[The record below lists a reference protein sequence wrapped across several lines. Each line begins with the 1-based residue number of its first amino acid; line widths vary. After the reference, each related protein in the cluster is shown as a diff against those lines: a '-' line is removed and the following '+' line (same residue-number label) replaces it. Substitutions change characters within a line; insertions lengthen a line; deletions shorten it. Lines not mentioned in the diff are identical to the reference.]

1 MWTEAFQLEF
11 FFSLS
16 SMFIISFY
24 QTRKGN
30 MESIQ
35 FQLPHLA
42 QQEQAFGQNLI
53 KLNCL
58 AYGQHE
64 VVETK

>member
-1 MWTEAFQLEF
+1 
-11 FFSLS
+11 
-16 SMFIISFY
+16 
-24 QTRKGN
+24 

-42 QQEQAFGQNLI
+42 QQEQTVEQNVR